1 MTSLR
6 PKLMSDST
14 ARATTAPWW
23 QGVTRYQW
31 LVLTIASLGWIFDIF
46 EGQIF
51 VTSMREMMSSL
62 LPEGTAP
69 EKRDAIS
76 KLALGAFLIGGAVGG
91 VYFGML
97 SDRIGRAKTMVITI
111 LIYSVF
117 TCLTAFAQSAEQ
129 VIVLRFFVAMGVGG
143 EWAVASAMV
152 AEVFPAFAR
161 VRSLG
166 IFHATSALG
175 SYLAIAAGA
184 FIVGNPD
191 LKTEAIP
198 DLNWRLAFGLGVLP
212 ALLTIWIRFKLKE
225 PESWLKA
232 REAAKKDPSK
242 RTGHISDL
250 FRGELLS
257 KTLVGVSLAAI
268 GLATFWGVKI
278 YGRSLMRNAAER
290 TVIQQAAVQSVDPKA
305 ALEKEFSAIKK
316 QEMTGHF
323 LVMTGG
329 LFGMLAFG
337 PISERL
343 GRRGAFRFFFIG
355 GFISSVALF
364 GFFNQAASA
373 FYWWALPVFGF
384 LVSGIHAGYAI
395 YFPELFPSRL
405 RGTGLGLCFNLGR
418 IIAAPVLFLTAWMQN
433 DQGFTINETA
443 TLLSGLFLLGLFI
456 LRFAPET
463 NGEELPE

>member
-1 MTSLR
+1 MS
-6 PKLMSDST
+6 KLA
-14 ARATTAPWW
+14 AREEDAKWW

-62 LPEGTAP
+62 LPEGTPP

-76 KLALGAFLIGGAVGG
+76 KLALGAFLVGGAVGG
-91 VYFGML
+91 VYFGAL

-111 LIYSVF
+111 LMYSVF

-184 FIVGNPD
+184 FIVGNPN

-198 DLNWRLAFGLGVLP
+198 DLNWRLAFGIGVLP
-212 ALLTIWIRFKLKE
+212 ALLTIWIRLRLRE
-225 PESWLKA
+225 PESWLQAK
-232 REAAKKDPSK
+232 EAAKIDPTK
-242 RTGHISDL
+242 RTGRISDL
-250 FRGELLS
+250 FRGALLR

-278 YGRSLMRNAAER
+278 YGRSLMRGAAER
-290 TVIQQAAVQSVDPKA
+290 AVIAQAVIQSADREA
-305 ALEKEFSAIKK
+305 ALQQNFSAIKK

-329 LFGMLAFG
+329 LIGMLAFG

-343 GRRGAFRFFFIG
+343 GRRGAFALFFVG
-355 GFISSVALF
+355 GFASSAALF
-364 GFFNQAASA
+364 GLFNQASIT
-373 FYWWALPVFGF
+373 FYWWTLPVFGF

-405 RGTGLGLCFNLGR
+405 RGTGNGLCFNLGR

-433 DQGFTINETA
+433 DRGYTVDQTA
-443 TLLSGLFLLGLFI
+443 TLLSGFFLLGLVI
-456 LRFAPET
+456 LWFAPET
-463 NGEELPE
+463 NGEELPD